1 MNTQTNAALAAAL
14 LMAASTAVNADSCGG
29 SSQLTGEDLADYIQ
43 GNLTCAYKPDNADGT
58 DANERWS
65 SIQTGDGLTSAS
77 PLYEYARGAG
87 HPVDPTKEVGT
98 WALVDDD
105 NDIVTNIGKAT
116 RVRYTYGT
124 NPPYHWEVRTTGGSP
139 EPYEFCDP
147 RNSDERIAYAKAAV
161 SGITPGSTTGDQCDW
176 PNF

>member
-65 SIQTGDGLTSAS
+65 SIHQDGTGFSGK
-77 PLYEYARGAG
+77 LYEYARGDG

-98 WALVDDD
+98 WALVNDE
-105 NDIVTNIGKAT
+105 NDIVTDVASAR
-116 RVRYTYGT
+116 RVQYNYGSNTY
-124 NPPYHWEVRTTGGSP
+124 NWEVREIAGDNP

-147 RNSDERIAYAKAAV
+147 VNNERIAYAKDEV
-161 SGITPGSTTGDQCDW
+161 SWKSGDTGDKCGW